1 MKKTWIIIAIVA
13 VAFGG
18 LFVWA
23 LNENRSRVANFDNY
37 DPNTII
43 GGNEYN
49 GNIGDHIKGDEK
61 APILLFEYA
70 DFQCEACALARGR
83 IEKLLEEYSGKV
95 ALVYRNYLLSYH
107 QNGTAAA
114 SAAEAA
120 GLQGYWKEY
129 GDLLFKNQ
137 NSWYSASASDRNTIF
152 TTYFETASGGN
163 GDMEK
168 FKADMASSQVK
179 KKLEFDQGLAERYI
193 DVSGTPTFY
202 LNGAK
207 VDFSGASGEEGFL
220 NVFRE
225 KIDALLKE
233 KGIKK

>member
-13 VAFGG
+13 LAFGG
-18 LFVWA
+18 LFIWA
-23 LNENRSRVANFDNY
+23 LNENRSRSANYDDY
-37 DPNTII
+37 DPNAII
-43 GGNEYN
+43 DANEYN
-49 GNIGDHIKGDEK
+49 GEIADHIKGDK
-61 APILLFEYA
+61 DAPILLFEYA

-83 IEKLLEEYSGKV
+83 VEKLLDEYDGKV

-152 TTYFETASGGN
+152 DTYFETASN
-163 GDMEK
+163 GQGDLEK
-168 FKADMASSQVK
+168 FKSDMASARVK
-179 KKLEFDQGLAERYI
+179 KKLEFDQGLAAKYI
-193 DVSGTPTFY
+193 DVTGTPTFY
-202 LNGAK
+202 LNGEK
-207 VDFSGASGEEGFL
+207 VDFSSAKGEDGFL
-220 NVFRE
+220 DVFRG

-233 KGIKK
+233 KGITK

>member
-1 MKKTWIIIAIVA
+1 MKKTWIIIAIIA
-13 VAFGG
+13 LAFGG
-18 LFVWA
+18 LFIWA
-23 LNENRSRVANFDNY
+23 LNENKSHSANFDDY

-43 GGNEYN
+43 AGNEFN
-49 GNIGDHIKGDEK
+49 GGISDHIKGDEK

-83 IEKLLEEYSGKV
+83 IEKLLEEYNGKV

-152 TTYFETASGGN
+152 NTYFETVTDGK
-163 GDMEK
+163 GDLEK
-168 FKADMASSQVK
+168 FKSDMSSTMVK
-179 KKLEFDQGLAERYI
+179 KKLDFDQGLASKYI
-193 DVSGTPTFY
+193 DVTGTPTFY
-202 LNGAK
+202 LNGSK
-207 VDFSGASGEEGFL
+207 VDFSGAKGEEEFL

-225 KIDALLKE
+225 KIDTLLKE
-233 KGIKK
+233 KGINK

>member
-1 MKKTWIIIAIVA
+1 MKKTGIIIGVVA
-13 VAFGG
+13 VAFIA

-23 LNENRSRVANFDNY
+23 LGESKSRTANYDNY

-43 GGNEYN
+43 AANEFN
-49 GNIGDHIKGDEK
+49 GNIGDHVKGSKD
-61 APILLFEYA
+61 APVLLFEYA
-70 DFQCEACALARGR
+70 DFQCEACALARTR
-83 IEKLLEEYSGKV
+83 IEKVLEEYEGKV

-137 NSWYSASASDRNTIF
+137 NNWYSASASERNAIF
-152 TTYFETASGGN
+152 VEYFETVSNGN
-163 GDMEK
+163 GDVEK
-168 FKADMASSQVK
+168 FKADMSSSNVK
-179 KKLEFDQGLAERYI
+179 KKLDFDQGLAARYI
-193 DVSGTPTFY
+193 EVTGTPTFY
-202 LNGAK
+202 LNGSK
-207 VDFSGASGEEGFL
+207 VDFSGAEGEDGFI

-225 KIDALLKE
+225 KLDAALEE

>member
-1 MKKTWIIIAIVA
+1 MKKTWAIVA
-13 VAFGG
+13 VVLLAFGG

-23 LNENRSRVANFDNY
+23 LNENKSHSANFDDY
-37 DPNTII
+37 DVNSII
-43 GGNEYN
+43 EGNDFN
-49 GNIGDHIKGDEK
+49 GNIADHVKGDK
-61 APILLFEYA
+61 DAPVLLFEYA

-83 IEKLLEEYSGKV
+83 VETLLDEYDGKV

-137 NSWYSASASDRNTIF
+137 NSWYSASASERNAIF
-152 TTYFETASGGN
+152 ETYFNTASGGK
-163 GDMEK
+163 GDMDK
-168 FKADMASSQVK
+168 FKSDMGSANVK
-179 KKLEFDQGLAERYI
+179 KKLEFDQGLAAKYI
-193 DVSGTPTFY
+193 DVTGTPTFY
-202 LNGAK
+202 LNGEK
-207 VDFSGASGEEGFL
+207 VDFSGVSGEDGFL
-220 NVFRE
+220 NLFRE
-225 KIDALLKE
+225 KLDAALKE

>member
-1 MKKTWIIIAIVA
+1 MKKTWIIIAIIA
-13 VAFGG
+13 LGFGG

-23 LNENRSRVANFDNY
+23 LNENKSRSTNFDNY

-43 GGNEYN
+43 SGNDDN
-49 GNIGDHIKGDEK
+49 GNISDHIKGSKD

-83 IEKLLEEYSGKV
+83 LEKLLEEYNGKV

-129 GDLLFKNQ
+129 SELLFKNQ
-137 NSWYSASASDRNTIF
+137 NSWYSATAADRNTIF
-152 TTYFETASGGN
+152 TTYFETASNGQGN
-163 GDMEK
+163 VER
-168 FKADMASSQVK
+168 FKADMSSAQVK
-179 KKLEFDQGLAERYI
+179 KKLEFDQGLATKYI
-193 DVSGTPTFY
+193 DVSGTPTIY
-202 LNGAK
+202 LDGKK
-207 VDFSGASGEEGFL
+207 VEFAGASGEEGFL

-233 KGIKK
+233 KGIEK